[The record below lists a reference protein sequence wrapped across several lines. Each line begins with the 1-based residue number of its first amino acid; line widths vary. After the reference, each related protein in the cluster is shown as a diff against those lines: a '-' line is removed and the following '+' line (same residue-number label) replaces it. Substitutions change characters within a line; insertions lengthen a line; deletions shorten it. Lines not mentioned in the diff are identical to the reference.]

1 MCSTLTIYRVSMNGP
16 STSNSERPI
25 SKPLADPRRITSE
38 DLRLFETPDNLYGM
52 QFLLSPNGDESCM
65 YEIIIYSRKRD
76 KPVTYDVLFENCED
90 PIPVV
95 EKDMMSVRED
105 SLHFQADKD

>member
-1 MCSTLTIYRVSMNGP
+1 MHH
-16 STSNSERPI
+16 
-25 SKPLADPRRITSE
+25 E